1 MFVVSKGALCDHRL
15 DTADAGHKDGQM
27 RKAKLFRD
35 GVYLALLQL
44 VQVVPGECHI
54 AQATAERHLI
64 GRAGDMSNVVHGK
77 TAYCCLRLEVS

>member
-1 MFVVSKGALCDHRL
+1 
-15 DTADAGHKDGQM
+15 
-27 RKAKLFRD
+27 
-35 GVYLALLQL
+35 LQL

-64 GRAGDMSNVVHGK
+64 GRAGDMSNVVHGE